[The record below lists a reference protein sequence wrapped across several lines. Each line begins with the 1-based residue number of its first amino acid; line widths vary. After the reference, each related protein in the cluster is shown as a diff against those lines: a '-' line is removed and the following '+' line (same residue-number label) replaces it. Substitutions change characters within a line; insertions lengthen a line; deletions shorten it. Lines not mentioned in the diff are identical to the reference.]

1 MRTRENEV
9 TIVEAE
15 QQHKTLSMTL
25 LMTPDMANF
34 SGHVHGGATLRL
46 LDQVAYACASRYCN
60 HYVVTLS
67 VDQVFFRQP
76 VKVGE
81 LVTFLAS
88 VNYTGTTSMEVGIR
102 VMTEDIIHKNSRHAV
117 TCYFTMVAV
126 DSAGHPVRVPQLE
139 VETANERRRWETAA
153 VRRELRR
160 EVEKRHNEIRQMHRA
175 AASHAAPNPSGAP
188 TGTPNG
194 PGTHLTT
201 GQPT

>member
-88 VNYTGTTSMEVGIR
+88 VNYTGNTSMEVGIR
-102 VMTEDIIHKNSRHAV
+102 VMTEDIIDKTNRHAV

-126 DSAGHPVRVPQLE
+126 DSEGHPVRVPRLE

-175 AASHAAPNPSGAP
+175 AAGHAVPNPTAVP
-188 TGTPNG
+188 TGTPTG
-194 PGTHLTT
+194 PRTHLTT